1 MTLTHSPA
9 GRAWRRFPTP
19 IIRLRP
25 IEDNLLDAPH
35 METGRPRRS
44 CARRGRRRADPQPHI
59 ALALAADSQ
68 PIPRHLDVE
77 RGEPRLDARRRLCGL
92 CGPRKVAS
100 MERPPMYARTI
111 ERELWMDEAAE
122 CPKTWQSNARR
133 ADRRRWER
141 IGWLH
146 SVMASS
152 PSSSPSWSWN

>member
-1 MTLTHSPA
+1 MLH
-9 GRAWRRFPTP
+9 
-19 IIRLRP
+19 
-25 IEDNLLDAPH
+25 IEP
-35 METGRPRRS
+35 GRPRRS

-111 ERELWMDEAAE
+111 ERELWMDKAAE
-122 CPKTWQSNARR
+122 CPRTWQSNARR

-141 IGWLH
+141 DRLAAFSDGVIAIIITIMVLELRCRMAPTGRH
-146 SVMASS
+146 SAISFLTF
-152 PSSSPSWSWN
+152 